1 MLRTTLTCLLLIA
14 VFAFAAYA
22 VDPATDPPDEQ
33 DTVRSRRDQEML
45 DAAQGKPGT
54 SLPFPRQFVVGQ
66 VTDIAG
72 VGMAGTTVKL
82 FADGELVGAD
92 RTNASGE
99 FELDLPLN
107 IETDETVVLWFVPS
121 SDKYVMQV
129 VVLKKSTVAR
139 QNGLF
144 GRCTAEVDMRAQMT
158 VGTALLTEDQMV
170 ESLKARG
177 CY

>member
-14 VFAFAAYA
+14 VLAFAAYA

-33 DTVRSRRDQEML
+33 DAVRSRLDQELL
-45 DAAQGKPGT
+45 DAAQGQPGT
-54 SLPFPRQFVVGQ
+54 SLPFPRQFVVGR
-66 VTDIAG
+66 VTDLAG
-72 VGMAGTTVKL
+72 IGMGGSMVKL
-82 FADGELVGAD
+82 FADGEFVGSS

-121 SDKYVMQV
+121 SDKYVMQAI
-129 VVLKKSTVAR
+129 VLKKSTVAR

-144 GRCTAEVDMRAQMT
+144 GRCTTEVDMGAQMT
-158 VGTALLTEDQMV
+158 VSTALLTGDQLV
-170 ESLKARG
+170 ASLKARG